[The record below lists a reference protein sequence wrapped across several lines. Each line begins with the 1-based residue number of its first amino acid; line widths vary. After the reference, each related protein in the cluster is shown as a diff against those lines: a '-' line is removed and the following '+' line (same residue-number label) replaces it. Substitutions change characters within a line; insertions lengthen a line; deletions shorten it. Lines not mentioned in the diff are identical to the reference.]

1 MVVKMIT
8 EKKEQV
14 KNKSVLLFSGGM
26 DSVIFNKLLN
36 PDVLLYINSGVNY
49 ESEEKRCLSNL
60 ISNKYI
66 DKKKLIILDNVVNL
80 SQFERDD
87 KIVPNRNAIL
97 MMIASLYGETLYLG
111 SVSGDRSFDKDEKF
125 YKLIKKLL
133 DHMWE
138 EQHWTE
144 KREFKILSPYKNT
157 TKTELV
163 KKYLELNNDPE
174 SLFVSFSC
182 YDPVSVYPY
191 MPFNFHFYPFHYSVP
206 CGQCKPCF
214 RKWVSLINNNV
225 KIPKNYFYKDPWRVK
240 WLHNVLP
247 LIRIGKWRG
256 KEDKDIWSALEKQQ
270 DFNLKSVAKKLAL
283 EIISKQ

>member
-111 SVSGDRSFDKDEKF
+111 SVSGDRS
-125 YKLIKKLL
+125 
-133 DHMWE
+133 
-138 EQHWTE
+138 
-144 KREFKILSPYKNT
+144 
-157 TKTELV
+157 
-163 KKYLELNNDPE
+163 
-174 SLFVSFSC
+174 
-182 YDPVSVYPY
+182 
-191 MPFNFHFYPFHYSVP
+191 
-206 CGQCKPCF
+206 
-214 RKWVSLINNNV
+214 
-225 KIPKNYFYKDPWRVK
+225 
-240 WLHNVLP
+240 
-247 LIRIGKWRG
+247 
-256 KEDKDIWSALEKQQ
+256 
-270 DFNLKSVAKKLAL
+270 
-283 EIISKQ
+283 